1 MRRSLPLASLI
12 LGVLALS
19 VSADD
24 GRPIGV
30 KIGYVQY
37 FNNSGRAVRLVSSSK
52 WGVIDATM
60 KRDETIRGHVFCS
73 FLALLLKR
81 ALEQRLEAKGQ
92 TWEWEEVVR
101 GLDNLQ
107 EVEARFQGKR
117 FVLRSQ
123 VLGQAHKALMAA
135 GVALPPTLR
144 EKA

>member
-1 MRRSLPLASLI
+1 VASGGPVPHDEIDSGNPPDLSQARR
-12 LGVLALS
+12 
-19 VSADD
+19 DD
-24 GRPIGV
+24 
-30 KIGYVQY
+30 
-37 FNNSGRAVRLVSSSK
+37 S
-52 WGVIDATM
+52 
-60 KRDETIRGHVFCS
+60 GHVFCS

-81 ALEQRLEAKGQ
+81 ALEQRLEEKGES
-92 TWEWEEVVR
+92 WEWAEILR

-123 VLGQAHKALMAA
+123 VLGQAHKAFMAA